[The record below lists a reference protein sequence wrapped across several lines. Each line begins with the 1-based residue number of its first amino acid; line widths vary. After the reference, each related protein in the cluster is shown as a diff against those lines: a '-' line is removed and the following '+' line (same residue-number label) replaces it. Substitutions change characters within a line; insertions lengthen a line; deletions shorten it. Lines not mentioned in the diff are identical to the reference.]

1 VSRLLRRADEG
12 KAVTEPFEDDVS
24 EEDQLTDYDRAHLKL
39 YMRLLDAEADGT
51 DWRLA
56 IEILFGIDPE
66 KDAERARRIYDAH
79 LSRARWIAAS
89 GYKHL
94 LHLVSK

>member
-1 VSRLLRRADEG
+1 M
-12 KAVTEPFEDDVS
+12 TEPFEDDVS